1 MVLILFLAQLRQQAV
16 VMAEVLEM
24 ETAAVLAEEVDGA
37 ITLAEAAQHYKEEME
52 EAALM
57 VFMQEAAVEHL
68 QLAEMLL
75 ELGHR
80 EAEEMEFHRQ

>member
-1 MVLILFLAQLRQQAV
+1 
-16 VMAEVLEM
+16 MAAVLEM
-24 ETAAVLAEEVDGA
+24 EIAEALAEEVDGT
-37 ITLAEAAQHYKEEME
+37 ITLAEAAQHYKEETA